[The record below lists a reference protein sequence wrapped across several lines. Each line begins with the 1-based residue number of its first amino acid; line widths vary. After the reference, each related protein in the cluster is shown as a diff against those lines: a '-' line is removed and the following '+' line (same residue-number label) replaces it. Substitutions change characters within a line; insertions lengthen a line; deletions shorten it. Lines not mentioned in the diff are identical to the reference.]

1 MHGDLSQGRRS
12 CRDTVGVAFSVYGY
26 IDEAQ
31 GAFQQAID
39 ANPKLEVAWFN
50 LGTIH
55 LKKKLYI
62 EARKCLSEAVRLNPN
77 DSDAWNNLGSVS
89 GMERKYHEDWMSFEK
104 LR

>member
-1 MHGDLSQGRRS
+1 
-12 CRDTVGVAFSVYGY
+12 
-26 IDEAQ
+26 
-31 GAFQQAID
+31 
-39 ANPKLEVAWFN
+39 
-50 LGTIH
+50 
-55 LKKKLYI
+55 LYI